1 MEFFMGYEQDWKYHF
16 SISWWCY
23 GTFGNL
29 LAYVTFSAHFQAIE
43 LDWQV
48 EKWRS
53 NEIRFDAIFQLP
65 LNAVIDDPMEK

>member
-1 MEFFMGYEQDWKYHF
+1 MMML
-16 SISWWCY
+16 Y

-29 LAYVTFSAHFQAIE
+29 LAHVTFSAHFQAIE

-48 EKWRS
+48 EKWWS

-65 LNAVIDDPMEK
+65 PMQLLMIQ

>member
-1 MEFFMGYEQDWKYHF
+1 ML
-16 SISWWCY
+16 Y

-29 LAYVTFSAHFQAIE
+29 LAHVTFSAHFQAIE

-53 NEIRFDAIFQLP
+53 NEIGFDAIFQLP